1 MIKKIILA
9 STFSLF
15 ATIMMA
21 QSFNIGVRAG
31 LNYSTFKGP
40 LEESINE
47 DYAVSSG
54 FHFGLNYTQNFSD
67 VFSVRL
73 EVLYVQNGAKK
84 SFGGEG
90 TESFYKIPIPS
101 SEDIIE
107 RGRLDY
113 DLDISNAYIS
123 FPVTAHLNITEKIE
137 VSAGAYISMLVGPTA
152 TGLQTFIST
161 ENDSLIQFRQSL
173 DFNYNSDVA
182 GEGQAIGRSP
192 GIKVNGVVVY
202 LPKFAGA
209 YYQFN
214 EKKANAM
221 NFLDYGLIVGV
232 SYNINRGFYIG
243 VRADIGLADITNND
257 TDISRAEYSENNS
270 YIYRDDKDTHFGLQG
285 SFGFRF

>member
-15 ATIMMA
+15 ATLVMA

-31 LNYSTFKGP
+31 LNYSTFRGP
-40 LEESINE
+40 VEESINE
-47 DYAVSSG
+47 DYSMSGG
-54 FHFGLNYTQNFSD
+54 FHFGLNYAQNFSD
-67 VFSVRL
+67 LFSVRL

-90 TESFYKIPIPS
+90 TESFFKIPIPNG
-101 SEDIIE
+101 EDVIE

-113 DLDISNAYIS
+113 DLNISNAYIS
-123 FPVTAHLNITEKIE
+123 FPLTAHLNITDKIE
-137 VSAGAYISMLVGPTA
+137 VSAGAYVSMLVGPTA

-214 EKKANAM
+214 EKKGDAM
-221 NFLDYGLIVGV
+221 NFLDYGLILGV
-232 SYNINRGFYIG
+232 SYNINRGFYFG
-243 VRADIGLADITNND
+243 LRADIGLADITNND
-257 TDISRAEYSENNS
+257 TDISRSELGENS
-270 YIYRDDKDTHFGLQG
+270 TYVYRDDKDTHFGIQT